1 MEQNEGVVLEEKVEY
16 PIVTGP
22 QFPDTVFQV
31 LCYVLVQTCS
41 VLLEQFNIQA
51 GLFVLDTGI
60 LAGSCFDA

>member
-16 PIVTGP
+16 PIVAGP
-22 QFPDTVFQV
+22 QFPDAIFQV